1 MPDDAD
7 VPFLVPLYKSG
18 RLEFYDDTQPTEA
31 CDGSISRIDREELF

>member
-31 CDGSISRIDREELF
+31 FNGSLSRIDREELF